1 MPIRRRLGEA
11 SNGKRTAAFTL
22 VAALAAAPLVAIGG
36 GAAINLIDNQ
46 DSGPVQAAID
56 NVSVADGSD
65 VMVDDARIATKALA
79 DEANPTRG
87 LVKEMRRDEE
97 FSMFALTWDGEDSEA
112 AAYFRAER
120 PDGTWSK
127 WYDADPENSAGEST
141 DGINGT
147 EPIYVE
153 PTKAIQFTTVG
164 LGIFEDGAGRAA
176 DAVNAFI
183 ESTATEIED
192 AIDGYI
198 PGGAGSVG
206 DVSEGLQG
214 SVSESA
220 EGAGSTG
227 GTVPKSEVD
236 PQGTDEDKDDTLKG
250 TAYDDPSQI
259 PDEDEYLTIE
269 ERDAQREEQAEAQP
283 EASEDGAN
291 GRSTENPADEAG
303 AGSTEGA
310 DTGSLGAGSSGETGS
325 LGLIDASN
333 IKAVF
338 IDGNV
343 GDDETIAPIA
353 ENKDLSGMPN
363 VVSRSGWGADE
374 SIRCGSPTNDGS
386 IKAVTVHHTAGSNN
400 YDRSQANGIMRGIYT
415 YHAQTRGWCD
425 VGYNALVDKFG
436 TIYEGRA
443 GGLDKAIQGAH
454 AGGFNKDTW
463 GISMMGDYSR
473 EAPSDATLE
482 SMSKMIGWRMSVDDV
497 DPLSDTTL
505 TATGFSGS
513 KFPRG
518 ANVPLPAIFAHR
530 DVGNTTCPGDVGY
543 SHMDDMREGA
553 KAEYDRIKGGGVG
566 ALGLGGGGVGTQTNG
581 DGSNNSNG
589 GTDDSED
596 AEESD
601 NSGSGS
607 AGSSG
612 SASGSSSI
620 LADVLTSLGAPNLGT
635 TISGIA
641 SALDNPDRPFT
652 IEDIPVLVNAIIQ
665 ANEDGNFSEE
675 WNNVLANFGAV
686 LGDAETG
693 VQEGADVNTTQAAAT
708 DDEDKNVPANADRL
722 EYVKFEHG
730 IITSSEATGTNA
742 IWGPIAEAWAEQG
755 YDVGEL
761 GAPTSTV
768 TQDGDIFTAEFQG
781 GTITFNESTGEIN
794 VDLND

>member
-11 SNGKRTAAFTL
+11 SNGKRTATFTL

-36 GAAINLIDNQ
+36 GAAINLIDNR

-56 NVSVADGSD
+56 NVSVADGLD
-65 VMVDDARIATKALA
+65 VMVDDARVATKALA
-79 DEANPTRG
+79 DELNPTRG

-97 FSMFALTWDGEDSEA
+97 FSMFALTWEGEDSQEA

-120 PDGTWSK
+120 PDGTWSE
-127 WYDADPENSAGEST
+127 WYDADPENTAGESD

-183 ESTATEIED
+183 ESTATDIEN
-192 AIDGYI
+192 AIDDSI

-206 DVSEGLQG
+206 DASEDLQG

-227 GTVPKSEVD
+227 GTAPEPTVRPED
-236 PQGTDEDKDDTLKG
+236 EETDKPDNLKG

-269 ERDAQREEQAEAQP
+269 ERDAQREEQAN
-283 EASEDGAN
+283 ASGDGN
-291 GRSTENPADEAG
+291 EERSTEKPADEAG
-303 AGSTEGA
+303 SGTSDNS
-310 DTGSLGAGSSGETGS
+310 DTGSLGGGSSEETGS
-325 LGLIDASN
+325 LGIIDASN

-463 GISMMGDYSR
+463 GISMMGDYSSV
-473 EAPSDATLE
+473 APSDETLE

-497 DPLSDTTL
+497 DPLSDTSL

-513 KFPRG
+513 KYPSG
-518 ANVPLPAIFAHR
+518 QQVKLPAIFAHR
-530 DVGNTTCPGDVGY
+530 DVGNTTCPGDAGY
-543 SHMDDMREGA
+543 SQMDNMRKGA
-553 KAEYDRIKGGGVG
+553 KAEFDRIKGGGTG
-566 ALGLGGGGVGTQTNG
+566 GLGNLGGGGNQPDG

-589 GTDDSED
+589 GSDDNGTNES
-596 AEESD
+596 EESET
-601 NSGSGS
+601 SGS
-607 AGSSG
+607 GSSG

-641 SALDNPDRPFT
+641 DALDNPDRPFT

-665 ANEDGNFSEE
+665 ANEEGDFAEE
-675 WNNVLANFGAV
+675 WNNVLANFGSV

-693 VQEGADVNTTQAAAT
+693 VQEGADVNATQAAGA
-708 DDEDKNVPANADRL
+708 DSEDKNTPANADRL

-730 IITSSEATGTNA
+730 IITSSKATGTNA

-755 YDVGEL
+755 YEVGEL

-781 GTITFNESTGEIN
+781 GTITFNESTGEIK